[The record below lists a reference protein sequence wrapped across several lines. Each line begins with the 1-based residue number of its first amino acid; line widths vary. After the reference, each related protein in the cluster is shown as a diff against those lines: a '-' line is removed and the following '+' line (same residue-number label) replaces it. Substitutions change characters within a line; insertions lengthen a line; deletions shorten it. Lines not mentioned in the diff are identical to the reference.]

1 MDSIDNV
8 RERIEALEQQ
18 MKSMG
23 AHTRVVERRLRWW
36 RGIACGVGL
45 LSLLSLAPSSQA
57 ADFTCTAGDVACL
70 LDAITMANAN
80 GEENTITLAAG
91 TYPLTVVDNTTDGL
105 NGLPSVTSP
114 LTIRGAGAGATVIGR
129 VAAFFRLLHVATAG
143 SLTLEGLTLSGGA
156 PISSGGGIFNR
167 GTLTLVST
175 ALTDNMAGFFNSGGG
190 GLSNEGGT
198 VTIIDSTLARNSA
211 GGGGGGLQNN
221 GGTVTVTNTTFA
233 NNRAFGHN
241 GSGSGGGLQNN
252 GGTVTVINATFV
264 GNGAGTIGGGV
275 ANFGG
280 TVSLINSTLADNSTR
295 GGGGV
300 ANFGGTVALQNTILA
315 GNTAPGGGPDCTGPV
330 TSLGTNVIGDA
341 RDCAIT
347 LQASDLVGNPR
358 LGAFTDD
365 GSPGGGHVPLLP
377 TSPAIETGHDAA
389 CPSTDQLGQ
398 PRVGR
403 CEIGAVEFQPP
414 PGADEVTIRYALF
427 VDELALLFVAATS
440 SAAPDADLFVTVP
453 GCRTHAAMGRI
464 GELYALLQ
472 AVQRCGDLDGRLA
485 VVTSSRGGAASAP
498 LR

>member
-1 MDSIDNV
+1 MDSMDSF
-8 RERIEALEQQ
+8 RERFEALEQRMEQ
-18 MKSMG
+18 WQQ
-23 AHTRVVERRLRWW
+23 HTRLAARRLPWW
-36 RGIACGVGL
+36 RGIVCGVL
-45 LSLLSLAPSSQA
+45 LMSLVSLAPLSQA
-57 ADFTCTAGDVACL
+57 TDFTCTAGNVACL

-221 GGTVTVTNTTFA
+221 GGTVTV
-233 NNRAFGHN
+233 
-241 GSGSGGGLQNN
+241 
-252 GGTVTVINATFV
+252 INATVV
-264 GNGAGTIGGGV
+264 GNGAGTVGGSV
-275 ANFGG
+275 ATFGG
-280 TVSLINSTLADNSTR
+280 TVRLINSTLADNSTR

-300 ANFGGTVALQNTILA
+300 ATFGGTVALQNIILA
-315 GNTAPGGGPDCTGPV
+315 GNTASGGGPDCTGPV

-341 RDCAIT
+341 RDCAII

-427 VDELALLFVAATS
+427 VDELELLFVTATS